1 MEYEDEDDDDD
12 EEEEED
18 EDQDEGDI
26 EEEESKDKGPD
37 KKLNIKKKHEKKNEI
52 PNDKKQGSK
61 KKRYVLHVANVP
73 YSASSNDI
81 RKYFL
86 TKVSAISDVRIP
98 KNKSTNKP
106 RGFCYIELGNQEDYE
121 KALSLNNSTFQN
133 RVIKVQYTTDSRRD
147 NAKQIIVAKNK
158 KLDALR
164 KEGKLAGSQKKT
176 NKKLQKGKKNANSL
190 TT

>member
-1 MEYEDEDDDDD
+1 M
-12 EEEEED
+12 
-18 EDQDEGDI
+18 Q
-26 EEEESKDKGPD
+26 
-37 KKLNIKKKHEKKNEI
+37 
-52 PNDKKQGSK
+52 
-61 KKRYVLHVANVP
+61 
-73 YSASSNDI
+73 
-81 RKYFL
+81 
-86 TKVSAISDVRIP
+86 
-98 KNKSTNKP
+98 
-106 RGFCYIELGNQEDYE
+106 

-133 RVIKVQYTTDSRRD
+133 RVIKVQYTTDSKRD